1 MDIIKF
7 DIPKN
12 TENCMTKDNPEFCI
26 PKVIPSID
34 TFIFDE
40 RLLYERTPNF
50 ITSPTQKEILEVLLK
65 DSKYFD
71 TMKIKS
77 LPSISKPPV
86 SRKCDF
92 VGNLMTKCQTFEKDS
107 EVLISTEEVLFK
119 TPVTELDENPMAK
132 ALKYVKY
139 DSNGKKVEEYVYST
153 SKHIFFD
160 ENGKIISQE
169 QINDSTFEYTNND
182 LFINVEFKKIQMVKF
197 LQNFIMIEIINS

>member
-50 ITSPTQKEILEVLLK
+50 ITSPTQKEILEILLK

-77 LPSISKPPV
+77 LPRISKPPV

-132 ALKYVKY
+132 ALNAPINKIGNYIMLIKL
-139 DSNGKKVEEYVYST
+139 T
-153 SKHIFFD
+153 SKVKC
-160 ENGKIISQE
+160 ELNISVSASEVVKESIEE
-169 QINDSTFEYTNND
+169 QNEE
-182 LFINVEFKKIQMVKF
+182 VAE
-197 LQNFIMIEIINS
+197 